1 MKNAYDFTVSGLDGQ
16 PLALSQWAGRP
27 LLLVNVASRCGF
39 TPQYTA
45 LEQLWQRYR
54 ARGLVVVGFP
64 CNQFGQQEPGDAA
77 QIQQFCRLDYG
88 VSFPLSA
95 RIEVN
100 GAQADPLWHW
110 LKQQRRGLLGTRAIK
125 WNFSKFLIGRDGAV
139 VSRHGPTTTPQ
150 ALEARI
156 QALLG

>member
-1 MKNAYDFTVSGLDGQ
+1 MAIAHDFTLTALDGT
-16 PLALSQWAGRP
+16 PLPLSRWAGQP

-45 LEQLWQRYR
+45 LEKLWQRYR
-54 ARGLVVVGFP
+54 ERGLVVVGFP
-64 CNQFGQQEPGDAA
+64 CNQFRGQEPGDAA
-77 QIQQFCRLDYG
+77 QIQQFCQLDYG

-95 RIEVN
+95 KIHVN
-100 GAQADPLWHW
+100 GPQADPLWQW
-110 LKQQRRGLLGTRAIK
+110 LKDQRRGVLGTRAIK
-125 WNFSKFLIGRDGAV
+125 WNFSKFLVGRDGAV
-139 VSRHGPTTTPQ
+139 VSRHGPATTPQ

>member
-1 MKNAYDFTVSGLDGQ
+1 MTSLGDFKATSIDGTETDLAAYD
-16 PLALSQWAGRP
+16 GRVT
-27 LLLVNVASRCGF
+27 LVVNTASKCGF

-110 LKQQRRGLLGTRAIK
+110 LKLQRRGLLGTRAIK
-125 WNFSKFLIGRDGAV
+125 WNFSKFLVNRQGQVA
-139 VSRHGPTTTPQ
+139 SRHAPQ
-150 ALEARI
+150 CKPYALQARI
-156 QALLG
+156 EALLG